1 MTMEQLQTQNNAA
14 GGLSAVDRC
23 VRAPAPRKGLT
34 FRKGKREANV
44 HEVKDGIGTT
54 ACIWTATTGRQGYT
68 RPRSTSGTGWQRRRL
83 STARRSSRL
92 CALTQNRHH
101 LVHNSNRSASA

>member
-1 MTMEQLQTQNNAA
+1 MEQPQTKNNAA

-44 HEVKDGIGTT
+44 HEVKDGIRYYGVYLDGDDWP
-54 ACIWTATTGRQGYT
+54 AGCT

-83 STARRSSRL
+83 STAQRSSRW
-92 CALTQNRHH
+92 C
-101 LVHNSNRSASA
+101 VSNAE